1 MAEGLLRSRSGG
13 VFQSF
18 SAGTSPKGL
27 NPLAT
32 QVMQEIG
39 IDIRDQQSKD
49 LTKFLGEKFDWVI
62 TVCDRAKESCPAFFG
77 SHSTHWSLPDP
88 EDVDSFRKVRDE
100 LSRRIDY
107 FLKYHSDLRS

>member
-1 MAEGLLRSRSGG
+1 
-13 VFQSF
+13 
-18 SAGTSPKGL
+18 
-27 NPLAT
+27 
-32 QVMQEIG
+32 MQEIG

-49 LTKFLGEKFDWVI
+49 LTKFLGQKFDWVI

-88 EDVDSFRKVRDE
+88 EDVDSFRRVRDE